1 MRLETGDRRWSLTAG
16 RAALIAAGTDV
27 AVTVLRP
34 VTAASVLFDA
44 PPSAQVRGVTVFDLS
59 PLARELIAAL
69 GRSGDAAFAA
79 AMEAAFAAEVARLAR
94 TPFPCFVPMPGKT
107 AVRRLIDIAE
117 GRLEAV
123 PSFDHLAREVGRSPR
138 ALSRD
143 VAESVGMTWPQLLRV
158 MRVVRATELLTGT
171 DDSITA
177 IALTPLSSASAILQA
192 TPLVVTLGAAL
203 FLGEQVGWRRWSAIL
218 VGFAGVILII
228 RPGFDA
234 FEPASLFAVMG
245 VVGLALRDLATR
257 TVPRSISS
265 MQLSTYAFL
274 TLVPAGIGMLAFTGD
289 APRVLNGLEWLLI
302 AAALA
307 FGVLS
312 YYAIVA
318 AMRMG
323 DVAVITPFRYSRLVF
338 ALCFGVLFFGERP
351 DMATLAGSALIV
363 ASGIYTFWREARLR
377 RNAARTAKG

>member
-1 MRLETGDRRWSLTAG
+1 MENLRGSLLMTVAMLGFAIEDMFIKLLSATVPLGMVLILLGVGGAVVFSILALMRGD
-16 RAALIAAGTDV
+16 ALFSRDLLA
-27 AVTVLRP
+27 R
-34 VTAASVLFDA
+34 SVLIRNA
-44 PPSAQVRGVTVFDLS
+44 G
-59 PLARELIAAL
+59 ELI
-69 GRSGDAAFAA
+69 G
-79 AMEAAFAAEVARLAR
+79 
-94 TPFPCFVPMPGKT
+94 T
-107 AVRRLIDIAE
+107 
-117 GRLEAV
+117 
-123 PSFDHLAREVGRSPR
+123 VGF
-138 ALSRD
+138 
-143 VAESVGMTWPQLLRV
+143 
-158 MRVVRATELLTGT
+158 
-171 DDSITA
+171 ITA

>member
-1 MRLETGDRRWSLTAG
+1 MENLRGSL
-16 RAALIAAGTDV
+16 LM
-27 AVTVLRP
+27 
-34 VTAASVLFDA
+34 TAAMLGFAIEDMFIKLLADTVPLGMVLILLGAGGAVVFAVLALMRGDALFSRDLLARSVLIRNA
-44 PPSAQVRGVTVFDLS
+44 G
-59 PLARELIAAL
+59 ELI
-69 GRSGDAAFAA
+69 G
-79 AMEAAFAAEVARLAR
+79 
-94 TPFPCFVPMPGKT
+94 T
-107 AVRRLIDIAE
+107 
-117 GRLEAV
+117 
-123 PSFDHLAREVGRSPR
+123 VGF
-138 ALSRD
+138 
-143 VAESVGMTWPQLLRV
+143 
-158 MRVVRATELLTGT
+158 
-171 DDSITA
+171 ITA

-218 VGFAGVILII
+218 VGFAGVLLII

-245 VVGLALRDLATR
+245 VIGLALRDLATR

-274 TLVPAGIGMLAFTGD
+274 TLIPAGIGMLAFTGD
-289 APRVLNGLEWLLI
+289 APRLLGGLEWLLI
-302 AAALA
+302 AAALG

-377 RNAARTAKG
+377 RQAGRVTKG